1 MTDKSV
7 EGPDT
12 SPMKPASE
20 SESQEAAEREMSE
33 ASPPVPQRVI
43 EEHIEQVIAGAIG
56 PVRNPVLDKF
66 TSDHITDII
75 RNDSKNDERDFQDS
89 KANRRYRLAYVL
101 IGLISFFVLTFPLL
115 SIDKELYK
123 QVLQVLAVFA
133 GGFGAGYGIR
143 RWRE

>member
-12 SPMKPASE
+12 SLMKSASE

-33 ASPPVPQRVI
+33 ASLPAPQRVI
-43 EEHIEQVIAGAIG
+43 EQFEQVIAGAIG

-133 GGFGAGYGIR
+133 GGFGTGYGVR
-143 RWRE
+143 HWRE